1 MYQALEQRL
10 KSAVWDEY
18 SGDAAKLQEALAWAD
33 GPAAGIGEARARWS
47 PRRGM
52 RVAPRSGRGS
62 SAEAAVFWG
71 GAFCVKILLFF
82 AFFVKPFKRRKGF
95 PDLTLFS
102 HGALPRRR
110 SRGRG
115 AIRGDAVARAHH
127 ER

>member
-1 MYQALEQRL
+1 MGRWARCGYWRGASALE
-10 KSAVWDEY
+10 SAAWDE
-18 SGDAAKLQEALAWAD
+18 GCAKERQ
-33 GPAAGIGEARARWS
+33 RQF
-47 PRRGM
+47 
-52 RVAPRSGRGS
+52 GRGS
-62 SAEAAVFWG
+62 CVLGWRV
-71 GAFCVKILLFF
+71 FCVKILLFF